1 MNEHIGALVKTLTE
15 LKNDKMDL
23 FSMSQRAV
31 GRGRVIVTFKDGR
44 IRSTSRIFASAGEL
58 RATRLVAPN
67 VIGSARILTA
77 NVSPREGEV
86 DVWVEIDW
94 GTDLEI
100 HVSIIVDP

>member
-1 MNEHIGALVKTLTE
+1 MKPSAAALVKRSSE
-15 LKNDKMDL
+15 LKNGSMDL

-31 GRGRVIVTFKDGR
+31 GRGRLIVTFKDGR
-44 IRSTSRIFASAGEL
+44 IRSSSRIVASAGEL

-67 VIGSARILTA
+67 IIGSARILTA
-77 NVSPREGEV
+77 NVCPREGEV

-100 HVSIIVDP
+100 HVTIMVDP

>member
-1 MNEHIGALVKTLTE
+1 
-15 LKNDKMDL
+15 MDL
-23 FSMSQRAV
+23 FSMTQQAV
-31 GRGRVIVTFKDGR
+31 GRGRVIVTFKDAR
-44 IRSTSRIFASAGEL
+44 IRTSSRVVASAGEH

-67 VIGSARILTA
+67 IIGQARILAA
-77 NVSPREGEV
+77 NVSPRDGEV